1 MAHSYVAFFTQ
12 YDCLS
17 IRILQK
23 NLDNQKI
30 KAMNVMPIA
39 QGKAKQTPGY

>member
-1 MAHSYVAFFTQ
+1 MTACQSEYFK
-12 YDCLS
+12 
-17 IRILQK
+17 K
-23 NLDNQKI
+23 NLDNQEI

>member
-1 MAHSYVAFFTQ
+1 MTACQSEYFK
-12 YDCLS
+12 
-17 IRILQK
+17 K